1 MRSLQGSGIQEGI
14 SYFCPEELALY
25 ETGKLTSVLQTFIEC
40 PLHTR
45 CCSRNLGM
53 KPEQKRCWSSWC
65 LHPVDNSVPK
75 DKAGTA
81 NKRCGERGLGSVS
94 VKLNVGYGPAL
105 LLHRRCKEW
114 SERHVSAVDSAL
126 FSMTFIYCHW
136 LCWVFIAPGTL
147 PS

>member
-14 SYFCPEELALY
+14 SYFFPEELALY
-25 ETGKLTSVLQTFIEC
+25 ETGKLTSVLQTFVEC

-45 CCSRNLGM
+45 HCSRNLGV
-53 KPEQKRCWSSWC
+53 KPEQKRCWSSRC

-81 NKRCGERGLGSVS
+81 SERCAERGLGSVS
-94 VKLNVGYGPAL
+94 VKLNVGCGPAL

-114 SERHVSAVDSAL
+114 SERHVGAVDSAP
-126 FSMTFIYCHW
+126 FSVTSIYCHW
-136 LCWVFIAPGTL
+136 LRWVFIARGTL